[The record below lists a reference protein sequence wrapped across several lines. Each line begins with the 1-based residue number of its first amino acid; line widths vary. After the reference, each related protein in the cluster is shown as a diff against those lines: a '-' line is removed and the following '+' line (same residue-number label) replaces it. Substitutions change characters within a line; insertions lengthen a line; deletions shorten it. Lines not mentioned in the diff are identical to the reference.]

1 MGFPSKLWLYFGL
14 IMVRK
19 NVAVTQPISDA
30 AQKSHLL

>member
-1 MGFPSKLWLYFGL
+1 LVFKNYGCICL

-19 NVAVTQPISDA
+19 ECSCAHCPISDA